1 MRKITFILSLL
12 FSIAITMNAEITTG
26 KKYRIKVETE
36 RGGKY
41 LDATDKSN
49 LTTGTNGG
57 VCATDL
63 DEENE
68 DQIFIFET
76 SGEGYKLKSKSGYYI
91 SCAAWNVNAYSQ
103 EKSSGTV
110 LYFTPTDA
118 DGHNYRIMNM
128 NGNAQKYFKCE
139 YVAYRYDSGDR
150 KYVGTDKY
158 HPFCDAELAQAAI
171 WTLEEVNDG
180 GTIEPEPEPEP
191 EPTNPMDYYN
201 TLTKPTFNNKSLTQ
215 NTSAIASVKFGTP
228 LLTDYNYVKG
238 TTSCLNQVVDVE
250 AGKTYSLDLTY
261 ELAWGD
267 LAMFQI
273 DSKGT
278 QKKIYGYY
286 DCVWVPGGSPIEEL
300 KGSSKDFMCEELN
313 VPSFD
318 DLEYVESGD
327 YKYLTLPY
335 KITID
340 EKLEPGDVVVVRAI
354 VGKSTSGDDVAPQ
367 DVVEGGCL
375 DIVFQVVEPEKPALP
390 ITLAQITDQDKLLYG
405 LEGNITTF
413 SAPYATAIP
422 EGVTAYYAEPVEWN
436 GTDVISLESLKESVI
451 PANFGV
457 ILVGNTATATMEPTD
472 VNVDTPNNAFSHSA
486 SGSVELGENCY
497 VLANGQDGKG
507 LYLAKTGLV
516 LPANKAYLQLTASSQ
531 TSAFRFVVGET
542 TAIQGVATEIANT
555 SIYDLSGR
563 RVFSTTKGGVY
574 IQNGKKFIVK

>member
-1 MRKITFILSLL
+1 MRKITLVLSLL
-12 FSIAITMNAEITTG
+12 FAITISTMAQISIG
-26 KKYRIKVETE
+26 KEYRVKVETTD
-36 RGGKY
+36 GAKY
-41 LDATDKSN
+41 LDATDHSN
-49 LTTGTNGG
+49 LITGPNGG
-57 VCATDL
+57 VCVENL
-63 DEENE
+63 NEESQN
-68 DQIFIFET
+68 QIFIFET
-76 SGEGYKLKSKSGYYI
+76 SGDGYKVKSKSGYYI
-91 SCAAWNVNAYSQ
+91 SCAQWNVNAYSTDA
-103 EKSSGTV
+103 STGTV
-110 LYFTPTDA
+110 LYFTSVGISA
-118 DGHNYRIMNM
+118 NNYLISNI
-128 NGNAQKYFKCE
+128 NGGSPKYFKCE
-139 YVAYRYDSGDR
+139 FVNRRYDSDSYA
-150 KYVGTDKY
+150 YVGTNKY
-158 HPFCDAELAQAAI
+158 HPFCDAPRDNAATWI
-171 WTLEEVNDG
+171 LEEVIDE
-180 GTIEPEPEPEP
+180 GTVEPEPEPEP

-201 TLTKPTFNNKSLTQ
+201 TLTKPTFADGARTR
-215 NTSAIASVKFGTP
+215 NTSVIASVKFGTT

-286 DCVWVPGGSPIEEL
+286 NCVWVPGGSPIEEL
-300 KGSSKDFMCEELN
+300 KGSSEGFMCEELN

-318 DLEYVESGD
+318 DLECVESGE

-354 VGKSTSGDDVAPQ
+354 VGKSRFGDNVAPQ
-367 DVVEGGCL
+367 NVDEGGCL
-375 DIVFQVVEPEKPALP
+375 DIVFQIVEPEKPKLP
-390 ITLAQITDQDKLLYG
+390 VTLAQITDDDNLLYG
-405 LEGNITTF
+405 LEGYITTF
-413 SAPYATAIP
+413 SAPYATTIP
-422 EGVTAYYAEPVEWN
+422 GDVTAYYAQEVGNSE
-436 GTDVISLESLKESVI
+436 VISLTELSGGVV

-457 ILVGNTATATMEPTD
+457 VLVGNAATATMEPTD
-472 VNVDTPNNAFSHSA
+472 VSTVTPNNAFSHSA

-516 LPANKAYLQLTASSQ
+516 LPANKAYLQLPASSQ